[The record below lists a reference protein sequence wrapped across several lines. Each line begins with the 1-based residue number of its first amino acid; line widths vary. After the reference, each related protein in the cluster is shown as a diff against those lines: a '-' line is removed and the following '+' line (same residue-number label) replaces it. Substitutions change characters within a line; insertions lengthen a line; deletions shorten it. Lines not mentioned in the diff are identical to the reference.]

1 MCPKPDATPEPDS
14 DCSPAPFTSWT
25 SITRRKLVSKLKTCR
40 HHKRKQGWRCSFRM
54 VIASAVLSKQLLKIR
69 LILAGKQTV
78 FNKLH
83 FFQIMLFTF
92 WQKKRGFRLSIQGV
106 NTIFAQ
112 LRVTGI
118 TPKDY
123 STRNSHTPTYKHGKQ
138 PLKITSTFFMLHSVQ
153 SGLALP
159 VPSPY
164 KKNTVNSLSN

>member
-1 MCPKPDATPEPDS
+1 MTDNGLLLQVTDNGRGYNPGNVPQTGRDTGTGLRLLTRTIHI
-14 DCSPAPFTSWT
+14 PFKSCYL
-25 SITRRKLVSKLKTCR
+25 RFDK
-40 HHKRKQGWRCSFRM
+40 
-54 VIASAVLSKQLLKIR
+54 
-69 LILAGKQTV
+69 
-78 FNKLH
+78 
-83 FFQIMLFTF
+83 
-92 WQKKRGFRLSIQGV
+92 KKRGFRLSIQGV

-164 KKNTVNSLSN
+164 KKHCQFFI